1 MITAEIKLH
10 PETTTYHST
19 THTSTS
25 TKVKPEKFSDS
36 IAPRISNQGLMV
48 PTEQEYAN
56 AVKDWASKG
65 ITAVGQKI
73 FVKYH
78 PSGQKNERVFTRI
91 LPREQSNVRYQG
103 PTKKVEIIEIWGQE
117 YDSFMRCA
125 PVECSKD

>member
-36 IAPRISNQGLMV
+36 IAPRISGQGLMI
-48 PTEQEYAN
+48 PTEQEYAD
-56 AVKDWASKG
+56 AVKEWASKG

-78 PSGQKNERVFTRI
+78 EAGAKNERIFTRL
-91 LPREQSNVRYQG
+91 LPRELSNVRYHG
-103 PTKKVEIIEIWGQE
+103 PTKKVEIVEVWGQE
-117 YDSFMRCA
+117 YDSFMRVS
-125 PVECSKD
+125 PIECSKD